1 MPRHAIVPFDA
12 GHLPGAGALLATR
25 HQRERRT
32 LRDLPTQYEDPS
44 VAVAAVTA
52 VWQQPHTSGVAA
64 FDGDRMLGYLFGE
77 TEADTQRGRSAWI
90 PLAGHALAPQVDA
103 ELYRDLYA
111 AAGPAWLAQGC
122 FDHFVMLTAAEPT
135 VSEAWF
141 ALGFGKEQAHGLCPL
156 PRAAAFDSVT
166 DAGIRIRAA
175 TVDDKPVLRE
185 LAPLLSRHFAAPPC
199 WGPSLPERIEELRDG
214 YAGLVDDAETITWL
228 AEIDGQVVGFQV
240 YDPFPMTDDN
250 PLIPEHCAVL
260 TVAGTRA
267 AYRGRGI
274 NRALTQFGLADM
286 VTRGYQVCETDWRVA
301 NLEADRMWP
310 RQGFR
315 PAVFRLARK
324 IDPRIAW
331 ATGPEV

>member
-1 MPRHAIVPFDA
+1 MPQLHIVPFNA
-12 GHLPGAGALLATR
+12 GHLPDAGALLAAR

-32 LRDLPTQYEDPS
+32 LPHLPFQVEDPA
-44 VAVAAVTA
+44 VAHAAVTA
-52 VWQQPHTSGVAA
+52 LWQRPRTSGVAA
-64 FDGDRMLGYLFGE
+64 FAGDRMLGFLFGE
-77 TEADTQRGRSAWI
+77 TIVDTQRGRLAWI
-90 PLAGHALAPQVDA
+90 SLAGHALAPQVDP

-122 FDHFVMLTAAEPT
+122 FDHFVLLTAAESM

-156 PRAAAFDSVT
+156 PRPAGFESVT
-166 DAGIRIRAA
+166 DAGIIIRAV
-175 TVDDKPVLRE
+175 TVADKPVLRE

-199 WGPSLPERIEELRDG
+199 WGPSLPERIDELRDG
-214 YAGLVDDAETITWL
+214 YAGLVDDAETIVWL
-228 AEIDGQVVGFQV
+228 AEVDGEVVGFQV

-274 NRALTQFGLADM
+274 NRALTQFGLRDL
-286 VTRGYQVCETDWRVA
+286 VVRGYQVCETDWRVT

-315 PAVFRLARK
+315 PTVFRLGRK